1 MDSDRIKGK
10 WNQIKGDVKRKWGQ
24 ITDDDLLQAE
34 ANMDKLAGTIQQRTG
49 EQRDAVRRWFDD
61 QKY

>member
-34 ANMDKLAGTIQQRTG
+34 GNMDKLVGAIQQRTG
-49 EQRDAVRRWFDD
+49 EQRDAIRQWIDQ